1 MSAREQRR
9 LRRNFIKNSIIEEGV
24 LVKADPNAVHV
35 ELDVHTI
42 GPSAFEG
49 CTRLQSVEAPR
60 VHTIEEYAFIRCTGI
75 VNITFPKL
83 QTIGEGAFWG
93 CASLV
98 DITFPD
104 TLQTVGKQ
112 AFWGCGL
119 ITVDLPPTL
128 LNIGLN
134 AFQCRRRIEFDN
146 LNDVTQYLIASNLKP
161 RPQSSDNRKA
171 HWKRFYTKL
180 QDDYFYHCAVKTGDF
195 HVAVTKVG
203 TLYTIISDNRQSMQ
217 AKTYDSTQCPICLD
231 PLLGKKWTR
240 ACGHNICIPCAEGL
254 YTHSGPAPCPLC
266 REEPIV
272 DFGNKSK
279 LRF

>member
-1 MSAREQRR
+1 MDITFPNLQTIREHA
-9 LRRNFIKNSIIEEGV
+9 FHECTS
-24 LVKADPNAVHV
+24 LVNVTFPN
-35 ELDVHTI
+35 
-42 GPSAFEG
+42 
-49 CTRLQSVEAPR
+49 LQ
-60 VHTIEEYAFIRCTGI
+60 TIEKEAFWGCASLVDITFPNLQTVGKQAFIRCTGI

-83 QTIGEGAFWG
+83 QTIGEGAFYG

-180 QDDYFYHCAVKTGDF
+180 QDDYFYHCAVNTGDF
-195 HVAVTKVG
+195 HVVVTKVG

-217 AKTYDSTQCPICLD
+217 AKTYDRTQCPICFE
-231 PLLGKKWTR
+231 PFLGKKWTR
-240 ACGHNICIPCAEGL
+240 ACGHNICIPCAEAL
-254 YTHSGPAPCPLC
+254 YAHSGPAPCPLC
-266 REEPIV
+266 RQEPIV